1 MTPLSTVPPPGSNID
16 PQAASLS
23 VSQSHCDLE
32 RDWTVWRAFGLQP
45 HRVETFKLSTDPLFV
60 DKVRDIVGLYLNP
73 PDRTLVLCVD
83 EKSQLQALAAAPG
96 STDNLDSRR
105 RSIPCTSASTF
116 VCTGATPVPLAG
128 MAQKVHWTDAYSYGL
143 GELCDCRIAYAS
155 SVERTLLLATDRR
168 SLTYRQPRAAGAPAL
183 NELTI
188 PG

>member
-1 MTPLSTVPPPGSNID
+1 MARHRGISTS
-16 PQAASLS
+16 S
-23 VSQSHCDLE
+23 VD
-32 RDWTVWRAFGLQP
+32 RIWRAFGLQP
-45 HRVETFKLSTDPLFV
+45 HRVEAFKLSTDPLFV

-73 PDRTLVLCVD
+73 PDHALVLCVD